1 MIAIPNMEKPKECS
15 HCPCE
20 SDTACQLLDNELGGT
35 PLESIRPDCPLI
47 EIEEWNSYSNGKMYA
62 LKGTFQA
69 ILDDEANTDL
79 ELLKDRIEETTWYH
93 IHNGKLVE
101 GANGEEDEPLY
112 KAKDI
117 LGILE
122 EFVPEEDYDRW
133 E

>member
-1 MIAIPNMEKPKECS
+1 MGVYIPNMEKPKGCWDCFNWDCDHWAE
-15 HCPCE
+15 HGYNP
-20 SDTACQLLDNELGGT
+20 T
-35 PLESIRPDCPLI
+35 DCPLI
-47 EIEEWNSYSNGKMYA
+47 ELEEWNSYSNGKMYA
-62 LKGTFQA
+62 LKGTFQK
-69 ILDDEANTDL
+69 ILDDESNTDL

-122 EFVPEEDYDRW
+122 EFVPEE

>member
-1 MIAIPNMEKPKECS
+1 M
-15 HCPCE
+15 
-20 SDTACQLLDNELGGT
+20 
-35 PLESIRPDCPLI
+35 
-47 EIEEWNSYSNGKMYA
+47 
-62 LKGTFQA
+62 
-69 ILDDEANTDL
+69 TDL

-101 GANGEEDEPLY
+101 GANGEDDEPLY

-122 EFVPEEDYDRW
+122 EFVPEEDNSFDSREEQEFNDRW

>member
-1 MIAIPNMEKPKECS
+1 M
-15 HCPCE
+15 
-20 SDTACQLLDNELGGT
+20 
-35 PLESIRPDCPLI
+35 
-47 EIEEWNSYSNGKMYA
+47 
-62 LKGTFQA
+62 
-69 ILDDEANTDL
+69 TDL

-122 EFVPEEDYDRW
+122 EFVPEEDESFDFRDEQESNDRW
-133 E
+133 ERKESR

>member
-1 MIAIPNMEKPKECS
+1 M
-15 HCPCE
+15 
-20 SDTACQLLDNELGGT
+20 
-35 PLESIRPDCPLI
+35 
-47 EIEEWNSYSNGKMYA
+47 
-62 LKGTFQA
+62 
-69 ILDDEANTDL
+69 TDL

-122 EFVPEEDYDRW
+122 EFVPEEEW
-133 E
+133 EMKGENDENGIMDNSDM

>member
-1 MIAIPNMEKPKECS
+1 MKMVSAHTEK
-15 HCPCE
+15 
-20 SDTACQLLDNELGGT
+20 G
-35 PLESIRPDCPLI
+35 
-47 EIEEWNSYSNGKMYA
+47 
-62 LKGTFQA
+62 
-69 ILDDEANTDL
+69 EAMADL

-122 EFVPEEDYDRW
+122 EFVPEEDKSFDSRDEQEFNDRW
-133 E
+133 ERKEEQ

>member
-1 MIAIPNMEKPKECS
+1 M
-15 HCPCE
+15 
-20 SDTACQLLDNELGGT
+20 
-35 PLESIRPDCPLI
+35 
-47 EIEEWNSYSNGKMYA
+47 
-62 LKGTFQA
+62 
-69 ILDDEANTDL
+69 TDL

-122 EFVPEEDYDRW
+122 EFVPEE